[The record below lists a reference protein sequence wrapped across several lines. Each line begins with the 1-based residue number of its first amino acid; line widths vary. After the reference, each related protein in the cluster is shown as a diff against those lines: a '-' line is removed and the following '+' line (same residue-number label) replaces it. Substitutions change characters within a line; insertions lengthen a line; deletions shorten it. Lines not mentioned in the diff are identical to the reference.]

1 MSPSQKASALS
12 LALPTPRE
20 EGRAIPVSQGRILLV
35 DDVLD
40 NRIVLGRR
48 LQRRGYEIV
57 EADCG
62 EAALDLLARERFDLV
77 LLDVMMPGI
86 SGLAV
91 VSEIRKTLTSQ
102 QLPVIMVTAKSLTD
116 DVVEALQCGADDYIT
131 KPVDFEVAH
140 ARIVVQVSR
149 KRAADTLEQCVRER
163 TAALSEAT
171 TAITRE
177 TEQKRQSTLRAEFL
191 SRHDSLTKL
200 MNRAAFLEAA
210 TAASDAHA
218 AGGPPYDI
226 LFLDLDRFKI
236 INDTFGHAVGDL
248 ALKGLAERL
257 EAIISPKDA
266 LARFGGDE
274 FLVLHPCG
282 PGDEPT
288 ATLAERIIR
297 KLTEPLAADGHEVAV
312 GVSIGVAAPA
322 GMHEPAETTIGHAD
336 IAMYRAK
343 KDGGDRFR
351 LFDPELAEASRR
363 RSELERD
370 LRVALKSGQFNI
382 VYQPVV
388 ELSDHTISGFEALLR
403 WNHPKRGAIS
413 PAEFI
418 PIAEETGVIVQIGEW
433 VLRQAC
439 ATAMTWPNEAKVAV
453 NLSAIQFERSPV
465 VSIVMS
471 ALAASG
477 LAPQRLELEI
487 TESLILLSAPQTLEA
502 LRQLRKLGVRI
513 VMDDFGTGYSSLSY
527 LRDFEFDK
535 IKVDQSFIRSLPTDE
550 GTRAIVASIAK
561 LAHTLGVATTA
572 EGVETEEQLHHVRTN
587 GIGLV
592 QGFFFGKPIA
602 ATEIDGVFEAL
613 DGNGYPNGFPV
624 NF

>member
-1 MSPSQKASALS
+1 MSPSQKASALTVQPAS
-12 LALPTPRE
+12 IVESGQTQ
-20 EGRAIPVSQGRILLV
+20 PVSPGRILLV

-62 EAALDLLARERFDLV
+62 EAALELLARETFDLV

-86 SGLAV
+86 SGLDV
-91 VSEIRKTLTSQ
+91 VVEIRKTTSSQ
-102 QLPVIMVTAKSLTD
+102 QLPVIMVTAKSLSD

-131 KPVDFEVAH
+131 KPVDFDIAH
-140 ARIVVQVSR
+140 ARIAVQINR
-149 KRAADTLEQCVRER
+149 KRASDTLEQCVKER

-171 TAITRE
+171 SQITRE
-177 TEQKRQSTLRAEFL
+177 VEQKRRSTLRAEFL
-191 SRHDSLTKL
+191 SRHDPLTKL
-200 MNRAAFLEAA
+200 MNRSAFLDFV
-210 TAASDAHA
+210 TAASEAHA
-218 AGGPPYDI
+218 AGGTPYDI

-236 INDTFGHAVGDL
+236 INDTFGHAVGDV
-248 ALKGLAERL
+248 ALRSLAEKL
-257 EAIISPKDA
+257 EAIVSPKDA

-274 FLVLHPCG
+274 FLVLHACG

-288 ATLAERIIR
+288 AMLAERIIR
-297 KLTEPLAADGHEVAV
+297 RLTEPMTVDGHEVAL

-322 GMHEPAETTIGHAD
+322 GRYEPAETTIGHAD

-343 KDGGDRFR
+343 RDGGNRFR
-351 LFDPELAEASRR
+351 LFDPELADAVRR

-370 LRVALKSGQFNI
+370 LRIALKSGQFNL

-388 ELSDHTISGFEALLR
+388 DLSDHTISGFEALLR

-418 PIAEETGVIVQIGEW
+418 PIAEETGIIIQIGEW

-439 ATAMTWPNEAKVAV
+439 ATAMTWPDGTRVAV
-453 NLSAIQFERSPV
+453 NLSAIQFERSSV
-465 VSIVMS
+465 VSLVMS
-471 ALAASG
+471 ALATSG
-477 LAPQRLELEI
+477 LPPERLELEI
-487 TESLILLSAPQTLEA
+487 TESFILVGAAQTLEA
-502 LRQLRKLGVRI
+502 LRQLRALGVRV

-535 IKVDQSFIRSLPTDE
+535 IKVDQSFIRALPTDE
-550 GTRAIVASIAK
+550 GTRAIVATIAR
-561 LAHTLGVATTA
+561 LAHTLGVTTTA
-572 EGVETEEQLHHVRTN
+572 EGVETEEQLQHVKTN
-587 GIGLV
+587 GIELV
-592 QGFFFGKPIA
+592 QGFFFGKPIMA
-602 ATEIDGVFEAL
+602 AEIENAFDAF
-613 DGNGYPNGFPV
+613 DGNSAGRGLQARS
-624 NF
+624 

>member
-1 MSPSQKASALS
+1 MSLSQKASAFNS
-12 LALPTPRE
+12 ELPTMTGDGLASP
-20 EGRAIPVSQGRILLV
+20 ASPGRILLV

-62 EAALDLLARERFDLV
+62 EAALELLARESFDLV

-86 SGLAV
+86 SGLGV
-91 VSEIRKTLTSQ
+91 VSEIRKTMTSQ

-131 KPVDFEVAH
+131 KPVDFDVAQ
-140 ARIVVQVSR
+140 ARIVLQISR
-149 KRAADTLEQCVRER
+149 KRAAEALEQCVRDR
-163 TAALSEAT
+163 TAALSEAAT
-171 TAITRE
+171 QITRE
-177 TEQKRQSTLRAEFL
+177 TEQTRQSTLRAEFL

-200 MNRAAFLEAA
+200 MNRTALLEAA
-210 TAASDAHA
+210 TEASDAHA
-218 AGGPPYDI
+218 EGGAPYDI

-248 ALKGLAERL
+248 ALKSLAGRL
-257 EAIISPKDA
+257 EALISPKDT

-274 FLVLHPCG
+274 FLVLHICG

-288 ATLAERIIR
+288 TMLAERIIR
-297 KLTEPLAADGHEVAV
+297 KLTEPMIVDGHDVAV
-312 GVSIGVAAPA
+312 GVSVGIASPA
-322 GMHEPAETTIGHAD
+322 GMNEPAEITIGHAD
-336 IAMYRAK
+336 VAMYRAK

-351 LFDPELAEASRR
+351 LFDPELAEAARR
-363 RSELERD
+363 RSEIERD
-370 LRVALKSGQFNI
+370 LRIALKSGQFNI
-382 VYQPVV
+382 VYQPMI

-403 WNHPKRGAIS
+403 WNHPRRGAIS

-439 ATAMTWPNEAKVAV
+439 ATAMTWPNDAKVAV
-453 NLSAIQFERSPV
+453 NLSAIQFERSSV
-465 VSIVMS
+465 VSVVMN

-477 LAPQRLELEI
+477 LAPERLELEI

-502 LRQLRKLGVRI
+502 LRQLRRLGVRI

-535 IKVDQSFIRSLPTDE
+535 IKVDQSFIRSLPSDE

-572 EGVETEEQLHHVRTN
+572 EGVETEEQLQHVRTN

-592 QGFFFGKPIA
+592 QGFFFGKPIP
-602 ATEIDGVFEAL
+602 ATEIEGVFDTI
-613 DGNGYPNGFPV
+613 DGNAAPAGFPV
-624 NF
+624 SF

>member
-1 MSPSQKASALS
+1 MSPSQKASAS
-12 LALPTPRE
+12 DIPFSVPAD
-20 EGRAIPVSQGRILLV
+20 GRAQPATLGRILLV

-77 LLDVMMPGI
+77 LLDVMMPGM

-91 VSEIRKTLTSQ
+91 VTEIRKTRSSQ

-131 KPVDFEVAH
+131 KPVDFEVAQ
-140 ARIVVQVSR
+140 ARIVLQISR
-149 KRAADTLEQCVRER
+149 KRAADTLEQCVRDR
-163 TAALSEAT
+163 TAALSEAAT
-171 TAITRE
+171 VINRE
-177 TEQKRQSTLRAEFL
+177 VEQNRQSTLRAEFL

-210 TAASDAHA
+210 TDASEAHA
-218 AGGPPYDI
+218 AGGAPYDI

-236 INDTFGHAVGDL
+236 INDTFGHGVGDL
-248 ALKGLAERL
+248 ALKSLAEKL
-257 EAIISPKDA
+257 EAIVSTKDA

-274 FLVLHPCG
+274 FLVLHRCG
-282 PGDEPT
+282 PGDERT

-297 KLTEPLAADGHEVAV
+297 KLTEPLVVEGHEVSV
-312 GVSIGVAAPA
+312 GISIGVAAPA
-322 GMHEPAETTIGHAD
+322 GKLEPAEITIGHAD

-343 KDGGDRFR
+343 KDGGDRYR
-351 LFDPELAEASRR
+351 LFDPELAEATRR

-370 LRVALKSGQFNI
+370 LRVALKCGQFNV

-388 ELSDHTISGFEALLR
+388 ELADHSISGFEALLR
-403 WNHPKRGAIS
+403 WNHPRRGAIS

-439 ATAMTWPNEAKVAV
+439 ATAMTWPGEAKVAV
-453 NLSAIQFERSPV
+453 NLSAIQFERSPI
-465 VSIVMS
+465 VSIVMN

-477 LAPQRLELEI
+477 LAPERLELEI
-487 TESLILLSAPQTLEA
+487 TETLILLSAPQTLEA
-502 LRQLRKLGVRI
+502 LRQLRQLGVRI

-550 GTRAIVASIAK
+550 GTRAIVASISQ
-561 LAHTLGVATTA
+561 LAQTLGVATTA
-572 EGVETEEQLHHVRTN
+572 EGVETEEQLEHVKTN

-592 QGFFFGKPIA
+592 QGFFFGKPITA
-602 ATEIDGVFEAL
+602 MEIEGVFDAL
-613 DGNGYPNGFPV
+613 DSHGLQTGFPV